1 MKKYLV
7 CYKIWENNEL
17 GQYVVEATLQTLVD
31 LLEGLINGSIETLYI
46 QFKAL
51 EPATPIEQ
59 NGAKILLLFLRE
71 EINSSIQNTSD
82 ELYKEM
88 FLCRK

>member
-17 GQYVVEATLQTLVD
+17 AHYVDEVTLQTLVD
-31 LLEGLINGSIETLYI
+31 LLEGLINDSIDTLYI

-51 EPATPIEQ
+51 KPATPIDQ
-59 NGAKILLLFLRE
+59 NEAKILLLFLRE
-71 EINSSIQNTSD
+71 GINASIQNALD
-82 ELYKEM
+82 ELYGDE
-88 FLCRK
+88 REN

>member
-17 GQYVVEATLQTLVD
+17 GHYVVEATLQTLVD

-46 QFKAL
+46 QFKVL
-51 EPATPIEQ
+51 KPATPIDQ
-59 NGAKILLLFLRE
+59 NEAKILLLFLRE
-71 EINSSIQNTSD
+71 EINNSNQRALD
-82 ELYKEM
+82 ELYADE
-88 FLCRK
+88 REN

>member
-17 GQYVVEATLQTLVD
+17 AHYVVESTWSALID
-31 LLEGLINGSIETLYI
+31 LLEGLINGVVETLYI

-51 EPATPIEQ
+51 EPATPIDQ
-59 NGAKILLLFLRE
+59 NEAKILLLFLKE
-71 EINSSIQNTSD
+71 EINSFQKLLMVLRQRRN
-82 ELYKEM
+82 KAQ
-88 FLCRK
+88 